1 MTIFESTDVPA
12 VVNDPEVVT
21 IQLGV
26 RFKSNVDGKI
36 LGIRFYKGSQ
46 NTGTHVGSLW
56 TSTGPS
62 TGTRMATVNF
72 TNETASGWQQ
82 ANFAPPGVTIT
93 ANTTYVAV
101 YQTTVGHYS
110 SDENYFAG
118 TRGTVGVNNGPLHAF
133 GNGESGGPN
142 GVYSP
147 GGTTVFPNQTWN
159 ASNYWVDVVFQ
170 PN

>member
-1 MTIFESTDVPA
+1 M
-12 VVNDPEVVT
+12 
-21 IQLGV
+21 
-26 RFKSNVDGKI
+26 
-36 LGIRFYKGSQ
+36 
-46 NTGTHVGSLW
+46 
-56 TSTGPS
+56 
-62 TGTRMATVNF
+62 GTRMATATF

-82 ANFAPPGVTIT
+82 ANFAPPGVAIT
-93 ANTTYVAV
+93 ANIIYVAV

-118 TRGTVGVNNGPLHAF
+118 IRSAGVNSGSLHAL
-133 GNGESGGPN
+133 GNDEFGGPN

-147 GGTTVFPNQTWN
+147 GGTNVFPNQTWN